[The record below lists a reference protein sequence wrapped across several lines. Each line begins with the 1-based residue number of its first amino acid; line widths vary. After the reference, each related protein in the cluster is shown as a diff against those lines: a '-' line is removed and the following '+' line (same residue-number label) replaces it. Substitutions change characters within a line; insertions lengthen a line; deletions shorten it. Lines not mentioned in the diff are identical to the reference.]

1 MISGKLS
8 LFAALITTL
17 LCCSCAPRQAVS
29 ITPKGLALAGQRTV
43 CGAGPLHRTFA
54 IAAVRAQVQLGQNL
68 RTETWTYGGTLP
80 GPVIEACEGD
90 TVTIRMSNND
100 TDPAMGTDHGFDSHA
115 FQMDTMRFA
124 AVAPGETLE
133 LTGEVSVPG
142 VFMYHCASA
151 SATDWHIKTGM
162 YGAMVVYPRKRLP
175 EAREILVVQS
185 AIYGDPDQSR
195 NIVQTTDRANA
206 NNPFLMMFNGTVA
219 HTPVAVKVGDRVRV
233 YFVNVGP
240 GDSAVHVMGS
250 ILERFYIGGN
260 SRNVVYDVQT
270 GSVPPGGG
278 AAFEFT
284 PPKGQSMLV
293 DHNNLRFLAYGME
306 IEFDAE

>member
-1 MISGKLS
+1 MISKKLS
-8 LFAALITTL
+8 LFTALITTL

-29 ITPKGLALAGQRTV
+29 IAPKGLALAGQRTV

-54 IAAVRAQVQLGQNL
+54 ITAVRAQVQLGQNL

-142 VFMYHCASA
+142 VFTSA
-151 SATDWHIKTGM
+151 ATPGTLSTMCKP
-162 YGAMVVYPRKRLP
+162 GAYL
-175 EAREILVVQS
+175 REEEPHLS
-185 AIYGDPDQSR
+185 SR
-195 NIVQTTDRANA
+195 R
-206 NNPFLMMFNGTVA
+206 
-219 HTPVAVKVGDRVRV
+219 
-233 YFVNVGP
+233 
-240 GDSAVHVMGS
+240 
-250 ILERFYIGGN
+250 
-260 SRNVVYDVQT
+260 
-270 GSVPPGGG
+270 
-278 AAFEFT
+278 
-284 PPKGQSMLV
+284 PKGNPCLWTTIICVSWRTAWKSSLMLSRPASYAACY
-293 DHNNLRFLAYGME
+293 H
-306 IEFDAE
+306 I